1 MPFAEPSTT
10 REIIRLPTLVVNQIA
25 AGEVVERPAS
35 VVKELVENAIDAGA
49 TRIAVDLEQGGIELV
64 RVTDDGA
71 GVPLEQAPLML
82 APHATSKVREIGD
95 LDAIATMGFRGE
107 AVASILS
114 VSRMSVRSRTRD
126 AEGGWSIEASGDE
139 VGEPAP
145 CAAPVGTSVAVR
157 TLFFNTPARRK
168 FLRTVGTEQTR
179 CAEVVRDAALAHA
192 HIGFTLTV
200 RTERGD
206 ERTLFEY
213 PPGQSPRERA
223 IEVLGREY
231 ESQLL
236 EIHADTFDDARGVA
250 LWGLIGLPSIA
261 RSTARA
267 QHVFVNG
274 RPVRD
279 RTIQHA
285 IGEAYRGLIEPG
297 KYPTAAILLEMS
309 PAGVDVNVHPTKTE
323 VRFRDSSA
331 VHQTVYRAC
340 RDALRA
346 RDLTPVWEWK
356 KRESEGPAQ
365 PFLPAR
371 ADEEPSPT
379 PPTGGRGSDGEA
391 DTTSLPRSG
400 RGEGQGPSP
409 ARVEAKPSVLPR
421 PADRVLQ
428 VHNSYLVTQDEE
440 GLLIIDQHA
449 LHERVMFEKLLAR
462 LGEKGSLESQRLL
475 TPTVVEVGAHQMGK
489 LEELQET
496 LTRLGV
502 EAHPIGRASVAVH
515 AFPSFLFDRGVEPG
529 EFLLELFDKA
539 DARGLAAGK
548 EEALHEVLDMMACKA
563 AIKAGDRMSEGELT
577 ELLALRERVERSSN
591 CPHGRPTTIRLP
603 IRELE
608 KRFGRG

>member
-1 MPFAEPSTT
+1 M
-10 REIIRLPTLVVNQIA
+10 
-25 AGEVVERPAS
+25 
-35 VVKELVENAIDAGA
+35 
-49 TRIAVDLEQGGIELV
+49 
-64 RVTDDGA
+64 
-71 GVPLEQAPLML
+71 EQAALML

-114 VSRMSVRSRTRD
+114 VSRMSVRSRPRKRGMD
-126 AEGGWSIEASGDE
+126 MRSMSVREGDDSHGQPSVDHATQVDHGWSIDASGDE
-139 VGEPAP
+139 VGEPSP
-145 CAAPVGTSVAVR
+145 CAAPFGTSVSVR

-192 HIGFTLTV
+192 HIGFTLKIVEEEPSPTPSRKREGNARV
-200 RTERGD
+200 M
-206 ERTLFEY
+206 FEY
-213 PPGQSPRERA
+213 PSGQSPRERA
-223 IEVLGREY
+223 LEVLGREY

-250 LWGLIGLPSIA
+250 LWGLIGLPSVA

-285 IGEAYRGLIEPG
+285 ISEAYRGLIEPG
-297 KYPTAAILLEMS
+297 KYPTAVLLLEMS

-356 KRESEGPAQ
+356 QRESIEPAQ
-365 PFLPAR
+365 GWLTRSEEGSGQRAAGSREEFGGSAPGPIETKPMPAPLHQ
-371 ADEEPSPT
+371 D
-379 PPTGGRGSDGEA
+379 
-391 DTTSLPRSG
+391 SG
-400 RGEGQGPSP
+400 PQVM
-409 ARVEAKPSVLPR
+409 AR

-428 VHNSYLVTQDEE
+428 VHNSYLVTQDED

-489 LEELQET
+489 LDELGAT
-496 LTRLGV
+496 LTKLGV
-502 EAHPIGRASVAVH
+502 DASAIGRASVAVH

-529 EFLLELFDKA
+529 EFLLDLFDKA

-563 AIKAGDRMSEGELT
+563 AVKAGDRMSDAELT

-591 CPHGRPTTIRLP
+591 CPHGRPTTIRVP

>member
-145 CAAPVGTSVAVR
+145 CAAPLGTSVAVR

-213 PPGQSPRERA
+213 PSGQSPRERA

-285 IGEAYRGLIEPG
+285 ISEAYRGLIEPG
-297 KYPTAAILLEMS
+297 KYPTAALLLEMS

-371 ADEEPSPT
+371 AEEGNGQQAASSSEEVGRSAPAPSAPA
-379 PPTGGRGSDGEA
+379 PFVSHA
-391 DTTSLPRSG
+391 
-400 RGEGQGPSP
+400 SP
-409 ARVEAKPSVLPR
+409 IEAKPSVLPR

-563 AIKAGDRMSEGELT
+563 AIKAGDRMSEGELA

>member
-1 MPFAEPSTT
+1 MG
-10 REIIRLPTLVVNQIA
+10 REIMRLPTLVVNQIA
-25 AGEVVERPAS
+25 AGEVVERPSS
-35 VVKELVENAIDAGA
+35 VVKELLENALDAGA
-49 TRIAVDLEQGGIELV
+49 TRIVVELEQGGVELV
-64 RVTDDGA
+64 RVTDDGG
-71 GVPLEQAPLML
+71 GVPMEQAALML

-107 AVASILS
+107 AVASICS
-114 VSRMSVRSRTRD
+114 VSRMTVRSRTRD
-126 AEGGWSIEASGDE
+126 AESGWVIEAGGDE
-139 VGEPAP
+139 LGEPIP
-145 CAAPVGTSVAVR
+145 SAAPLGTSVSVR

-168 FLRTVGTEQTR
+168 FLRTVGTEQSR
-179 CAEVVRDAALAHA
+179 CAEVVRNAALAHA
-192 HIGFTLTV
+192 HVGFTLKIV
-200 RTERGD
+200 SERDEPRTM
-206 ERTLFEY
+206 FEY
-213 PPGQSPRERA
+213 PPDQSPRERA
-223 IEVLGREY
+223 LEVLGREY
-231 ESQLL
+231 DSQLL
-236 EIHADTFDDARGVA
+236 EIHADTFDDARGIA
-250 LWGLIGLPSIA
+250 LWGLIGLPSVA

-285 IGEAYRGLIEPG
+285 ISEAYRGLIEPG
-297 KYPTAAILLEMS
+297 KYPTAVLLIEMS

-346 RDLTPVWEWK
+346 RDLTPIWEWK
-356 KRESEGPAQ
+356 KRESIEPAQ
-365 PFLPAR
+365 PWLTVG
-371 ADEEPSPT
+371 EEGT
-379 PPTGGRGSDGEA
+379 RHEAQGTGRE
-391 DTTSLPRSG
+391 
-400 RGEGQGPSP
+400 GEGSGEQTTGSREETGPAMGQP
-409 ARVEAKPSVLPR
+409 MEAKPQGQPVMAR

-428 VHNSYLVTQDEE
+428 VHNSYLVTQDED

-489 LEELQET
+489 IEELQET
-496 LTRLGV
+496 LTKLGV
-502 EAHPIGRASVAVH
+502 EAGAIGRASVAVH

-563 AIKAGDRMSEGELT
+563 AIKAGDRMSDTELA
-577 ELLALRERVERSSN
+577 ELLALRERIERSSN
-591 CPHGRPTTIRLP
+591 CPHGRPTTIRVP

>member
-1 MPFAEPSTT
+1 MRAESDQSGVG
-10 REIIRLPTLVVNQIA
+10 EIMRLPTLVVNQIA
-25 AGEVVERPAS
+25 AGEVVERPSS
-35 VVKELVENAIDAGA
+35 VVKELLENALDAGA
-49 TRIAVDLEQGGIELV
+49 TRIVVELEQGGVELV

-71 GVPLEQAPLML
+71 GVPMEQALLML
-82 APHATSKVREIGD
+82 APHATSKVREIRD

-107 AVASILS
+107 AVASICS
-114 VSRMSVRSRTRD
+114 VSRMTVRSRTRD
-126 AEGGWSIEASGDE
+126 AESGWVIEAGGDE
-139 VGEPAP
+139 VGEPTP
-145 CAAPVGTSVAVR
+145 SAAPLGTSVSVR

-168 FLRTVGTEQTR
+168 FLRTVGTEQSR

-192 HIGFTLTV
+192 HVGFTLKV
-200 RTERGD
+200 VSEREESRTM
-206 ERTLFEY
+206 FEY

-223 IEVLGREY
+223 LEVLGREY
-231 ESQLL
+231 EAQLL
-236 EIHADTFDDARGVA
+236 EIHADTFDDARGIA
-250 LWGLIGLPSIA
+250 LWGLIGLPSVA

-297 KYPTAAILLEMS
+297 KHPTAVLLIEMS

-346 RDLTPVWEWK
+346 RDLTPIWEWK
-356 KRESEGPAQ
+356 KRQSIEPAQ
-365 PFLPAR
+365 PWLTAG
-371 ADEEPSPT
+371 DEGTRDKAQGIGEEEAAASA
-379 PPTGGRGSDGEA
+379 SDA
-391 DTTSLPRSG
+391 SSAAW
-400 RGEGQGPSP
+400 PSP
-409 ARVEAKPSVLPR
+409 APAETKPQVMAR

-449 LHERVMFEKLLAR
+449 LHERAMFEKLLAR

-475 TPTVVEVGAHQMGK
+475 TPVVVEVGAHQMGK
-489 LEELQET
+489 MDELQVT
-496 LTRLGV
+496 LTKLGV
-502 EAHPIGRASVAVH
+502 DAGPIGRASVAVS

-563 AIKAGDRMSEGELT
+563 AIKAGDRMSDTELA
-577 ELLALRERVERSSN
+577 ELLALRERIERSSN
-591 CPHGRPTTIRLP
+591 CPHGRPTTIRVP